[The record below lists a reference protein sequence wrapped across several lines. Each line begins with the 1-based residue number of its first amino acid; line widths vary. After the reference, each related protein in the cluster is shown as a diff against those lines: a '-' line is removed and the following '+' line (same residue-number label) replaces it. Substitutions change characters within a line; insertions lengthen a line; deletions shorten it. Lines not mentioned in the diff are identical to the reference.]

1 MHGND
6 LHVAFYNRLPTGCL
20 DLCRRQN
27 RIIMF
32 CPCLEIFIQYRI
44 DPIFVFRNSYFA
56 VVRCNGWRYST
67 KIGKEELSGLLK
79 SGCTDSDIRQ
89 FIQKH
94 PDIAGKDIWNYVSD
108 YYAPEQCKGCKHVQ
122 LIGMYPCSCC
132 SVNGTSKNYYEKRPL

>member
-6 LHVAFYNRLPTGCL
+6 LHVAFYNRLPTGFL

-32 CPCLEIFIQYRI
+32 CPCLEILIQYRI

-67 KIGKEELSGLLK
+67 KIGKSIVINPYPIPDVTLGHPFRVKVIAVSKSCNKNGDFCGFFRISAVMQIQLLP
-79 SGCTDSDIRQ
+79 CI
-89 FIQKH
+89 
-94 PDIAGKDIWNYVSD
+94 
-108 YYAPEQCKGCKHVQ
+108 VQ
-122 LIGMYPCSCC
+122 LKVYTRVTLDMKGQ
-132 SVNGTSKNYYEKRPL
+132 LF